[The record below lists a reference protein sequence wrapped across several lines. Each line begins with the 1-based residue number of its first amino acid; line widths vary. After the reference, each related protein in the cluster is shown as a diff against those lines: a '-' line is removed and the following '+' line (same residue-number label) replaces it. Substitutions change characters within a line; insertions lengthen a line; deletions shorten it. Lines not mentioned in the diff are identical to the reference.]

1 MIGPTEELPY
11 PLDYTTLYYRL
22 GENLAGL
29 YLDALNQLRWELHP
43 QHTEDAAVVE
53 GFWALFTQIVSNAE
67 TFSSR
72 SNLNKRLEEFGQ
84 NLKLPLSEYEVAYAI
99 EFMDIGSDSISIG
112 PVTFAEPTKTPAVNW
127 ATETDRWD
135 VGSSHKGLISAAYIR
150 TSGSNHGRASESGLQ
165 QVSDAIDVIRVAALS
180 GLAGRTANDELLQW
194 QLTGA
199 WSARK
204 VDDSSARVLSGW
216 SHRFRPRV
224 MDIGPAIRAGLKRAP
239 FDEIVS
245 NALQP
250 DIQRRLLRAV
260 QWISGSVLHHDH
272 AHKIVDLCTAL
283 EVMLL
288 PNEVG
293 RTKGDLIELRYNL
306 LGGDLNPAG
315 IRGFY
320 NRRND
325 IVHGSALRAV
335 GVLDTWQLR
344 LECYSVL
351 GRILALANDNLEVKT
366 LQELIGG
373 LETPKR
379 LEEFIHRYDTKHYHG
394 TGIGKIRS
402 VAKSRLNKVLR
413 D

>member
-112 PVTFAEPTKTPAVNW
+112 PVTFVEPTKTPAVNW
-127 ATETDRWD
+127 ATETDWWD

-250 DIQRRLLRAV
+250 DIQR
-260 QWISGSVLHHDH
+260 SCSVPCNGFQV
-272 AHKIVDLCTAL
+272 ASFTMI
-283 EVMLL
+283 ML
-288 PNEVG
+288 
-293 RTKGDLIELRYNL
+293 TKSWTYAQR
-306 LGGDLNPAG
+306 
-315 IRGFY
+315 
-320 NRRND
+320 
-325 IVHGSALRAV
+325 
-335 GVLDTWQLR
+335 
-344 LECYSVL
+344 
-351 GRILALANDNLEVKT
+351 
-366 LQELIGG
+366 
-373 LETPKR
+373 
-379 LEEFIHRYDTKHYHG
+379 
-394 TGIGKIRS
+394 
-402 VAKSRLNKVLR
+402 
-413 D
+413 